1 MKPLCEVTVGQVL
14 PFIRA
19 LVAKRL
25 VEGYG
30 LSQSLAAKK
39 LGMSQPAISQS
50 QRELRGSRA
59 GLKGYPK
66 LLDMVNSIAKGVS
79 EGSLNPEQA
88 TLEFCKICKYLRF
101 EGIICKLHRDLYPS
115 LESCN
120 ICVEGEV

>member
-1 MKPLCEVTVGQVL
+1 MKPPCEVTVSHIL

-19 LVAKRL
+19 LVSRRL

-39 LGMSQPAISQS
+39 LGMSQPAISQYR
-50 QRELRGSRA
+50 RELRGSRA
-59 GLKGYPK
+59 KLKEYPK

-79 EGSLNPEQA
+79 DGSLSPEQT
-88 TLEFCKICKYLRF
+88 TLEFCKICKYLKLD
-101 EGIICKLHRDLYPS
+101 GVICKLHRDLYPS

-120 ICVEGEV
+120 ICIEE

>member
-1 MKPLCEVTVGQVL
+1 MKPLCEITAGQVL

-39 LGMSQPAISQS
+39 LGMSQPAISQYR
-50 QRELRGSRA
+50 RELRGRRT
-59 GLKGYPK
+59 GLKEYPK
-66 LLDMVNSIAKGVS
+66 LLDMVNSIARGIS
-79 EGSLNPEQA
+79 EGSLNQEQA
-88 TLEFCKICKYLRF
+88 TLEFCRICKYLKI
-101 EGIICKLHRDLYPS
+101 EGIICKLHREIYPN

-120 ICVEGEV
+120 ICLE

>member
-30 LSQSLAAKK
+30 LSQSQAAKR
-39 LGMSQPAISQS
+39 LGMSQPAISQYR
-50 QRELRGSRA
+50 RELRGSRT
-59 GLKGYPK
+59 GLREYPK

-79 EGSLNPEQA
+79 EGSLNQEQA
-88 TLEFCKICKYLRF
+88 TLEFCKICKYLRL
-101 EGIICKLHRDLYPS
+101 EGIICKLHRELYPN

-120 ICVEGEV
+120 ICLEED